1 MAGAEGG
8 IVDTPVHSLPM
19 VAVCAGPAE
28 LAPIPYLYTP
38 FSYTTKSI
46 LFYYC
51 SDIHDVAAVVP
62 VPAMA
67 GE

>member
-38 FSYTTKSI
+38 LTAVLTTSRY
-46 LFYYC
+46 YYC

>member
-28 LAPIPYLYTP
+28 LAPIPYLYT
-38 FSYTTKSI
+38 I
-46 LFYYC
+46 HIINC
-51 SDIHDVAAVVP
+51 STNYI
-62 VPAMA
+62 
-67 GE
+67 

>member
-28 LAPIPYLYTP
+28 LAPIPYLYT
-38 FSYTTKSI
+38 SLTRI
-46 LFYYC
+46 LHLDIIIC
-51 SDIHDVAAVVP
+51 LDIHDVAAVVP